1 MEQRLKMRHT
11 FLVAAL
17 ALAGAMETHSKATAE
32 VAGVVKTGKC
42 RVVCTTT
49 VGDFDIVVRWV
60 LRRRVLLSSL
70 VTALLE

>member
-1 MEQRLKMRHT
+1 MNGVKMRRT

-17 ALAGAMETHSKATAE
+17 ALAGAVETHGKGTAE
-32 VAGVVKTGKC
+32 VAGVVKTSKT

-70 VTALLE
+70 LTALLE